1 MRAKMTEMKR
11 FTVRHSH
18 RAIGNPD
25 AFVIE
30 IHQAG
35 RSFDILWR
43 HTPNR
48 EIGRGRPY
56 SGVCSP
62 SSKLRGQGVE
72 AALTLVHE
80 ALGLAGE
87 TGEHWTDAFL
97 HRMRGEI
104 LLKRDPANTAPAEE
118 AFLTAIAIFGLLLG
132 LLAVATY
139 QNYSN
144 VGDIVDKE
152 ASSHIRAI
160 F

>member
-1 MRAKMTEMKR
+1 VAAYTEQGNRAWAPL
-11 FTVRHSH
+11 F
-18 RAIGNPD
+18 
-25 AFVIE
+25 
-30 IHQAG
+30 
-35 RSFDILWR
+35 
-43 HTPNR
+43 
-48 EIGRGRPY
+48 RG
-56 SGVCSP
+56 
-62 SSKLRGQGVE
+62 LLAELEAEGQGVE

-104 LLKRDPANTAPAEE
+104 LLKRD
-118 AFLTAIAIFGLLLG
+118 TAIAIFGLLFG

>member
-1 MRAKMTEMKR
+1 VAAYTEQGNRAWAPL
-11 FTVRHSH
+11 F
-18 RAIGNPD
+18 
-25 AFVIE
+25 
-30 IHQAG
+30 
-35 RSFDILWR
+35 
-43 HTPNR
+43 
-48 EIGRGRPY
+48 RG
-56 SGVCSP
+56 
-62 SSKLRGQGVE
+62 LLAELEAEGQGVE